1 MRETAMS
8 PYETP
13 SRADEQREMYAA
25 GLAADDDAAL
35 DAATLRDLANEA
47 ADALEAIKRRS
58 PAHPAISALHRI
70 ATLTEGLAIAAE
82 EGK

>member
-1 MRETAMS
+1 MNRYA
-8 PYETP
+8 TP
-13 SRADEQREMYAA
+13 SRAEEQAEIYAA

-47 ADALEAIKRRS
+47 ADALKAIKRRS
-58 PAHPAISALHRI
+58 PGHPHLDTLRDI
-70 ATLTEGLAIAAE
+70 AFVTEGIAKAAE